1 MSRSP
6 EICRTGL
13 WLSLALSVLLW
24 PTSATAETWRVPD
37 DFASVHDAL
46 SHAARCDVVL
56 VGPGTWQTSVT
67 VPEGVRL
74 VADGEPDEVILDGGE
89 PDDEGAYVGQVV
101 ILTNGATVEGF
112 TLRRANEAVS
122 MTGLWS
128 EVRDNIMEE
137 VGVGVAAHGSEG
149 WIVGNRIE
157 GAWDRAIYSNGSQ
170 LWIDDNEIVGGE
182 LGVDIVDGAG
192 RILRTEVRETTR
204 GLSFRDSYVEVTLS
218 TLEDNETGALLNRGE
233 VVVQASTFVS
243 NMVGVYLIDSPANVL
258 DNYFE
263 DNGYGILSDFSSAT
277 LVANEIHTS
286 DYVGISEGL
295 GSASQVANNL
305 LVGNAVGVDLELA
318 ESHVHNNDFIAGTR
332 GLVISGGGA
341 RVINNLFEGAAEVAF
356 AGSDVDQLVAGF
368 NLFWS
373 NAVDTEGAVTDGSE
387 LYVDPRYDSD
397 YLPEDDSPVINF
409 GNPSINYNDPDGSR
423 SNVGRTGG
431 PLRDDAYLAQPPS
444 PVMVDEQPSYSMDEA
459 TEMVIFVEGIHMSND
474 DPVRFRWD
482 VDPNDGFEFC
492 DSFTSAIT
500 FAPEDDGLYEL
511 QLRATDILDN
521 EVIQTVEVEVYNT
534 PPSIDWRFL
543 GEPLQEGGELV
554 VWADAWD
561 AASADTVTIWIDFEG
576 DGIFEIED
584 HDTDVDG
591 PVVTNWPLLQSG
603 DWMSTLEARDD
614 DGGVTQVGEELY
626 VENLPPYLT
635 EEPPE
640 IIQLG
645 LELGWVVPTADP
657 SPLDVVTVSV
667 EEAPGDM
674 RISGDTLRWTPTEE
688 GVFTY
693 TLVLR
698 DQDGG
703 RTDSRESI
711 EVLPLGSLSC
721 SCSAGSR
728 GLPAMPRALL
738 WTWLLLVVGQGL
750 CRRRPPLHRS

>member
-1 MSRSP
+1 MRRCRSQ
-6 EICRTGL
+6 RSDGL
-13 WLSLALSVLLW
+13 ALLVLLVGLAWPSLAV
-24 PTSATAETWRVPD
+24 AETWHVPD

-74 VADGEPDEVILDGGE
+74 VADGDPDEVILDGGE

-128 EVRDNIMEE
+128 EVRGNIIEE
-137 VGVGVAAHGSEG
+137 VGVGVAAYGSEG

-182 LGVDIVDGAG
+182 LGIDIVDGAG
-192 RILRTEVRETTR
+192 RILRTQVRETSR
-204 GLSFRDSYVEVTLS
+204 GLSFRDSYIEVTLS

-243 NMVGVYLIDSPANVL
+243 NLVGVYLIDSPAYVL

-263 DNGYGILSDFSSAT
+263 DSGYAILSDFSSAT
-277 LVANEIHTS
+277 IVANEIHTS

-295 GSASQVANNL
+295 GSESQVSNNL
-305 LVGNAVGVDLELA
+305 LVDNAVGIDLQLA
-318 ESHVHNNDFIAGTR
+318 DSHVHNNDFFGGLK

-341 RVINNLFEGAAEVAF
+341 RAINNLFEGVAEVAF
-356 AGSDVDQLVAGF
+356 EGIDVDDLLAGF

-373 NAVDTEGAVTDGSE
+373 NTVDTAGAVTDGSE
-387 LYVDPRYDSD
+387 LYIDPLYDDD
-397 YLPEDDSPVINF
+397 YQPDQNSPVINF

-431 PLRDDAYLAQPPS
+431 PLRDDAYIVEPPS
-444 PVMVDEQPSYSMDEA
+444 PVTVDDQPSYSMDEA

-500 FAPEDDGLYEL
+500 FAPEDDGLYTL
-511 QLRATDILDN
+511 QLRATDVLDN
-521 EVIQTVEVEVYNT
+521 EVIQTVDVEVYNT

-543 GEPLQEGGELV
+543 GAPLYEGGELV

-576 DGIFEIED
+576 DGVFEIEN

-591 PVVTNWPLLQSG
+591 PVVTTWPLEQSG

-626 VENLPPYLT
+626 VENLPPFLV

-640 IIQLG
+640 TIQLG
-645 LELGWVVPTADP
+645 LELGWVVATGDP

-674 RISGDTLRWTPTEE
+674 RISGETLRWTPTEE

-703 RTDSRESI
+703 RTDSRHSI
-711 EVLPLGSLSC
+711 EVLPLGSLACNC
-721 SCSAGSR
+721 SVYEGGRSAAQRSW
-728 GLPAMPRALL
+728 LWACLALL
-738 WTWLLLVVGQGL
+738 MAQGL
-750 CRRRPPLHRS
+750 TRRRAPGRLG